1 MNNSL
6 DALLKGLKQDGD
18 YTFISRE
25 QFIEICNHT
34 GIDIHDVQL
43 FGALE
48 EVFLQSIQDKD
59 AVDSELYI
67 KSKAWTVKLSSGIL
81 KSTIMGAILTGVFF
95 ASGYTMIPGFVLP
108 AIIPLLF
115 DIEKVNISAKEDFIL
130 AQLTLNNQI
139 LNKYKNPEL
148 IYDSL
153 SEEITDE
160 LSKYDFIE
168 FIEKMV
174 LAGAF
179 EQNKDSDVLIP
190 LDGKTKFK
198 INFL

>member
-1 MNNSL
+1 MNESL
-6 DALLKGLKQDGD
+6 DTLLKELQQDGN
-18 YTFISRE
+18 YTFVSRE
-25 QFIEICNHT
+25 QFMEICNHT
-34 GIDIHDVQL
+34 GIAIHDTQL
-43 FGALE
+43 LE
-48 EVFLQSIQDKD
+48 TLEQAFLQSIQDKD
-59 AVDSELYI
+59 TVDSELYI

-81 KSTIMGAILTGVFF
+81 KSTIMGAILTGIFF

-115 DIEKVNISAKEDFIL
+115 DIEKVHISAKEDFIL
-130 AQLTLNNQI
+130 AQLTLNKQL
-139 LNKYKNPEL
+139 LNEYQNPEL

-153 SEEITDE
+153 PEEITDE

-179 EQNKDSDVLIP
+179 EQNKDSEVFIP
-190 LDGKTKFK
+190 EDGKTKFK

>member
-1 MNNSL
+1 MNDSL
-6 DALLKGLKQDGD
+6 DALLKDLQQDGS
-18 YTFISRE
+18 YTFVSRE
-25 QFIEICNHT
+25 QFMEICDYT
-34 GIDIHDVQL
+34 GIDIHDTQL
-43 FGALE
+43 LE
-48 EVFLQSIQDKD
+48 TLEQAFLQSIQDKD
-59 AVDSELYI
+59 TVDSELYI

-81 KSTIMGAILTGVFF
+81 KSTIMGAILTGIFF

-115 DIEKVNISAKEDFIL
+115 DIEKVHISAKEDFIL

-179 EQNKDSDVLIP
+179 EQNKDSKILIP
-190 LDGKTKFK
+190 SDGKTKFK